1 MDLPADRAKN
11 FGDGQSKLVKGEQM
25 EVIPSMDRIVLVTGA
40 TRGLGRG
47 IARSFAA
54 PDTTVYVTGRNPEDL
69 ATLVEDIEKR
79 GGTAVA
85 LTCDHRD
92 DAQVAAA
99 FERIAGEAGR
109 LDILVNN
116 AAAVYPEALTAPGGF
131 WEKPLNLSDM
141 IDVGLR
147 SNYVAAWHAA
157 KLMVPARRGL
167 IASISFYG
175 AVSYFH
181 GAAYGAAKAGTDK
194 MMRDMAVDLAPHGVA
209 AVSIWPGFVLTDAV
223 RAIPPEHLPDDLRAN
238 LPNWESPEFTGRV
251 IAALADDPAVATLSG
266 QALIGAE
273 LGTRYGIFDADGKSP
288 PSYRATMGAPFGS
301 APATQGRRDAG

>member
-1 MDLPADRAKN
+1 MSR
-11 FGDGQSKLVKGEQM
+11 V
-25 EVIPSMDRIVLVTGA
+25 VLVTGA

-47 IARSFAA
+47 IARSFAR
-54 PDTTVYVTGRNPEDL
+54 PGTTVYATGRSADEL
-69 ATLVEDIEKR
+69 SSLVEEVAGL
-79 GGTAVA
+79 GGKAVA
-85 LTCDHRD
+85 LDCDHRID
-92 DAQVAAA
+92 DQVAAA
-99 FERIAGEAGR
+99 FARIGGEAGR

-116 AAAVYPEALTAPGGF
+116 AAAVYPDALMAPGGF
-131 WEKPLNLSDM
+131 WEKPLKLADM

-157 KLMVPARRGL
+157 QLMVPTRRGL

-223 RAIPPEHLPDDLRAN
+223 KAIPPEHLPADLRAH
-238 LPNWESPEFTGRV
+238 LPDWETPEFTGRV
-251 IAALADDPAVATLSG
+251 IAALAADPDLATLSG
-266 QALIGAE
+266 RALIGAE
-273 LGTRYGIFDADGKSP
+273 LAMRYGIADRDGKSP
-288 PSYRATMGAPFGS
+288 PSYRATMGAPFEPTITTEGV
-301 APATQGRRDAG
+301 RDAG

>member
-1 MDLPADRAKN
+1 MN
-11 FGDGQSKLVKGEQM
+11 NETG
-25 EVIPSMDRIVLVTGA
+25 RIVLVTGA
-40 TRGLGRG
+40 SRGLGRG
-47 IARSFAA
+47 IARAFGSKGAA
-54 PDTTVYVTGRNPEDL
+54 VYVTGRHADEL
-69 ATLVEDIEKR
+69 AAVTAEIEAQ
-79 GGTAVA
+79 GGKGVAVQ
-85 LTCDHRD
+85 CDHRD
-92 DAQVAAA
+92 DSQVEALFA
-99 FERIAGEAGR
+99 RIADEAGR

-116 AAAVYPEALTAPGGF
+116 AAAVYPEALMAPGGF
-131 WEKPLNLSDM
+131 WEKPLNLADM

-157 KLMVPARRGL
+157 PMMVAAKRGL

-223 RAIPPEHLPDDLRAN
+223 KAIPPEHLPEELRAN
-238 LPNWESPEFTGRV
+238 LPNWETPEFTGLV
-251 IAALADDPAVATLSG
+251 INALADAPDLAALSG

-273 LGTRYGIFDADGKSP
+273 LGTRFGIVDLDGKQP
-288 PSYRATMGAPFGS
+288 ISYRATMGSPVAP
-301 APATQGRRDAG
+301 